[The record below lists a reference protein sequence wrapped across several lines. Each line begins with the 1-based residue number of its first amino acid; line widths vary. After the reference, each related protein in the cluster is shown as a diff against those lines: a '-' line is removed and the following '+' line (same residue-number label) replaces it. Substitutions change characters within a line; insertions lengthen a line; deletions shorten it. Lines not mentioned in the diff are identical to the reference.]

1 MIWKSVELV
10 NVYFT
15 PSHGLYATSAV
26 CVYRRT
32 AFLTFPET
40 SADITITVLTA
51 DLRSARLFSIQAFN
65 GVKRLMAGSRSDT
78 YDT

>member
-1 MIWKSVELV
+1 MFILHPHTVCTQRRRSVFIDGPL
-10 NVYFT
+10 
-15 PSHGLYATSAV
+15 S
-26 CVYRRT
+26 
-32 AFLTFPET
+32 LTFPET